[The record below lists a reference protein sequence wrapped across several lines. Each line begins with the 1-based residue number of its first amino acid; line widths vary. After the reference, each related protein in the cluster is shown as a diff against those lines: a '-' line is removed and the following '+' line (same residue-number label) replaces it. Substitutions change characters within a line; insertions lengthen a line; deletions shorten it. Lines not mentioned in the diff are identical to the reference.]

1 MVTWVPGTL
10 FVQWGG
16 CGADK
21 GKGRVASA
29 RAVLKV
35 QPWLKGSEGV

>member
-1 MVTWVPGTL
+1 MGEL
-10 FVQWGG
+10 FVQQQG

-35 QPWLKGSEGV
+35 QPWLKGSEGI